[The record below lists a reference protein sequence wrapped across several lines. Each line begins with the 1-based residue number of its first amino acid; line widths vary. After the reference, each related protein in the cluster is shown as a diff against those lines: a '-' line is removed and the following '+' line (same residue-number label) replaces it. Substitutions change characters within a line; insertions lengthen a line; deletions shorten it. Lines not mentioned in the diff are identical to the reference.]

1 MAATRLGQ
9 LQKRTGPIASEGK
22 TDRGVRAKVDVDA
35 IMAMIDSLEQEIEV
49 GNSSLLCLFNYLQFC
64 PDRISTLRLT
74 GRTRKSSS

>member
-22 TDRGVRAKVDVDA
+22 TGVRAKVDVDA